1 MRKSAY
7 AIAALAAIVVAA
19 PSIASADSVV
29 IKHRDNWRGAHA
41 EYREHRD
48 YGWHTW
54 LLQLSVPQQS
64 VPFVV
69 STHDPPCLLQQTTDG
84 GATIESHT

>member
-19 PSIASADSVV
+19 PSIASADTVV

-41 EYREHRD
+41 EFREHRD
-48 YGWHTW
+48 YGWHKGW
-54 LLQLSVPQQS
+54 WHRNFDRDHGRDRVIIRE
-64 VPFVV
+64 
-69 STHDPPCLLQQTTDG
+69 HRDRY
-84 GATIESHT
+84 

>member
-19 PSIASADSVV
+19 PSIASADTVV

-41 EYREHRD
+41 EFREHRD
-48 YGWHTW
+48 YGWHRGW
-54 LLQLSVPQQS
+54 WHRD
-64 VPFVV
+64 
-69 STHDPPCLLQQTTDG
+69 HDRDRDRDRV
-84 GATIESHT
+84 IIREHRDRYYRDRY